1 MASEGG
7 SAGRD
12 FFIVIALLV
21 ALGIAWYYTGGP
33 ERSISRS
40 GPLLSQPGIGGGQAY
55 TVPRVARNRATS
67 TSSSNGPSGTSWGT
81 FTNYLGT
88 FTEDRSPY
96 ASYVTLERGRSDGP
110 LADEYVRIRVSPS
123 APNKITISDWKLEST
138 MSQLRVPL
146 GGASYLPYTGQVNSE
161 QTVAVGAGASVY
173 VVTARSPIGV
183 SFRVNECTGYFEQ
196 FQTFAPKL
204 KLECPR
210 PEDEADRVLGTYNEA
225 CEDFVGSI
233 NRCTVTLNAIP
244 GAVGSACQNFIQ
256 NDLTY
261 NSCVSAHQSDPKFYK
276 DEWYIFLK
284 RDQELWRD
292 RNERIRLVDESGKVV
307 GVVSY

>member
-33 ERSISRS
+33 ERSLSRS
-40 GPLLSQPGIGGGQAY
+40 GPLLSQPGIGGGRAY
-55 TVPRVARNRATS
+55 TVPTVARNRGTS
-67 TSSSNGPSGTSWGT
+67 TANTTGPTGTTWGT

-88 FTEDRSPY
+88 FTEERSPY
-96 ASYVTLERGRSDGP
+96 SSYVTLERGRADGA
-110 LADEYVRIRVSPS
+110 LADEYVQIRVSSS

-138 MSQLRVPL
+138 MSQTKVAL
-146 GGASYLPYTGQVNSE
+146 GGASYLPYAAQVNSE
-161 QTVAVGAGASVY
+161 QTVAVGAGSSVY

-183 SFRVNECTGYFEQ
+183 SFRTNECTGYFEQ
-196 FQTFAPKL
+196 FQNFTPRL
-204 KLECPR
+204 KLECAR
-210 PEDEADRVLGTYNEA
+210 PEDEADRILGTYSEE
-225 CEDFVGSI
+225 CEDFVNSI

-244 GAVGSACQNFIQ
+244 GNVGSACQNFIQ

-261 NSCVSAHQSDPKFYK
+261 NACVNAHKNDPKFYK

-307 GVVSY
+307 SVVSY